1 MSSWRDQILKE
12 FTPKVAR
19 LTLVAD
25 PDGLLLEEGIL
36 EGIRERGFELIPFED
51 HVAFRYAYETK
62 FRSRWDKGE
71 QTDLVVAL
79 RSGASDLGSLPY
91 DLLQAGRRLSFNL
104 GEIFPNLSYPVISAL
119 DRGDLEA
126 LFDAQK
132 RHAPGVLGDNATKE
146 FVLRHVFEIAPELI
160 RKPSDLLR
168 VLLRRHYREQRIP
181 MILDERFI
189 QVLRQNDGFE
199 GWPLDSIVPDREAF
213 FAFLQERWPIFLDL
227 SACNAQAGR
236 SAKKDGLEISDN
248 EETYGLEF
256 SGPSDLPFDHD
267 DIRVYVDNLFLEGLL
282 QAVSHERAD
291 SLSKTWLAIGIRIDE
306 QADRTRRVN
315 GLLDNIASTIP
326 KEDTRH
332 DDWFH
337 FAKTW
342 AELMALILE
351 PDAGL
356 PEPAHQRIKSLQTKI
371 DAVLVTWLK
380 KRYAG
385 LINLPPVPP
394 VMLHHIPRFLARYIG
409 NARGNRVAFI
419 LVDGLSLDQWI
430 VIRKALTKQHQRY
443 RFRENAVFA
452 WIPTITSVS
461 RQAAFAGR
469 PPIYFPNSIHTTNK
483 ESALWTQFWADQGL
497 TKHEVI
503 YAKGLG
509 DGSLNN
515 VEELITS
522 PKIRVAGLIVDKV
535 DKIMHGMELGAMG
548 MHNQIRQWALQ
559 PFMTNLIELLLN
571 NRYRIYL
578 TSDHGNVEAVGCGR
592 PAEGAV
598 ADLRGERVRIYS
610 DSILRGQIKDRF
622 PDALE
627 WPPVGLPENYLP
639 LLAPGRSAFVR
650 ETERLVGHGGIS
662 LEEVVVPLVQIERWG
677 A

>member
-104 GEIFPNLSYPVISAL
+104 GEIFPNLSYPVIAAL

-132 RHAPGVLGDNATKE
+132 RYAPGVLGDNATKE

-168 VLLRRHYREQRIP
+168 VLLRRLYREQRIP
-181 MILDERFI
+181 TILDERFI

-199 GWPLDSIVPDREAF
+199 GWPIDSIIPDRETF
-213 FAFLQERWPIFLDL
+213 FAFLQERWPIFLE
-227 SACNAQAGR
+227 R
-236 SAKKDGLEISDN
+236 SAKKDGLEISEN
-248 EETYGLEF
+248 TEAFGLEF
-256 SGPSDLPFDHD
+256 SGPLDLPFDHD
-267 DIRVYVDNLFLEGLL
+267 DIRVYIDNLFLEGLL

-306 QADRTRRVN
+306 QADRTHRVN
-315 GLLDNIASTIP
+315 GLLDNIASAIP
-326 KEDTRH
+326 KEDARH

-342 AELMALILE
+342 AELMALVLE

-356 PEPAHQRIKSLQTKI
+356 PEPAHQRIQSLQTKI
-371 DAVLVTWLK
+371 DAALVIWLK

-385 LINLPPVPP
+385 LFNLPPVPP
-394 VMLHHIPRFLARYIG
+394 VMLHHIPRFLAQYIG

-461 RQAAFAGR
+461 RQAAFAGK
-469 PPIYFPNSIHTTNK
+469 PPIYYPNSIHTTNK
-483 ESALWTQFWADQGL
+483 ESALWMQFWADQGL
-497 TKHEVI
+497 TQHEVI

-509 DGSLNN
+509 DSSLNN
-515 VEELITS
+515 VKELITN
-522 PKIRVAGLIVDKV
+522 PKIRVAGLIVNKV
-535 DKIMHGMELGAMG
+535 DKIMHGMELGAIG

-571 NRYRIYL
+571 NGYRIYL

-598 ADLRGERVRIYS
+598 ADIRGERVRVYS
-610 DSILRGQIKDRF
+610 DSILRAQIKDRF
-622 PDALE
+622 PEALE
-627 WPPVGLPENYLP
+627 WPPIGLPENYLP

-650 ETERLVGHGGIS
+650 ETERLVAHGGIS
-662 LEEVVVPLVQIERWG
+662 LEEVVVPLVQIEKG
-677 A
+677 AV

>member
-1 MSSWRDQILKE
+1 MSSWRDQILKK

-36 EGIRERGFELIPFED
+36 EGIREQGFELIPFED

-104 GEIFPNLSYPVISAL
+104 GEILPNLSYPVIAAL

-132 RHAPGVLGDNATKE
+132 RHAPNVLGDNATKE

-168 VLLRRHYREQRIP
+168 VLLRRHYREQHIP
-181 MILDERFI
+181 TILDERFI

-199 GWPLDSIVPDREAF
+199 GWPLNSIIPDRERF

-227 SACNAQAGR
+227 SACNAQAGQ
-236 SAKKDGLEISDN
+236 SAKKDGLEISEN
-248 EETYGLEF
+248 TEAYGLKF

-267 DIRVYVDNLFLEGLL
+267 DIRIYIDNLFLEGLL
-282 QAVSHERAD
+282 QAVSHKRAD

-342 AELMALILE
+342 AELMALVLE
-351 PDAGL
+351 PDAVL
-356 PEPAHQRIKSLQTKI
+356 PEPIHQRIQSLQTKI

-385 LINLPPVPP
+385 LFNLPPVPP

-469 PPIYFPNSIHTTNK
+469 PPIYYPDSIHTTNK

-497 TKHEVI
+497 SQHEVI

-515 VEELITS
+515 VEELITN
-522 PKIRVAGLIVDKV
+522 PLIRVAGLIVDKV
-535 DKIMHGMELGAMG
+535 DKIMHGMELGAAG

-571 NRYRIYL
+571 NGYHIYL

-610 DSILRGQIKDRF
+610 DSILRDQIKDRF

-627 WPPVGLPENYLP
+627 WPTVGLPENYLP

-650 ETERLVGHGGIS
+650 ETERLVAHGGIS
-662 LEEVVVPLVQIERWG
+662 LEEVVVPLVQIEKG
-677 A
+677 AV